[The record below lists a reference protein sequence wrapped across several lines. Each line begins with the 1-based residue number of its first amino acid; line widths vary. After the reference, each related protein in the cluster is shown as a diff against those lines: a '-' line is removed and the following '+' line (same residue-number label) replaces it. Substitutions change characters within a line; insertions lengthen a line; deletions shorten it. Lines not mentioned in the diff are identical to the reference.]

1 MSHLPEL
8 ISDLAFILITA
19 GITTIIFKRLGQPLV
34 LGYIVAGFLAGPH
47 MPYTPTVSDTGSIQT
62 WADIGVI
69 FLMFTLGLEFSFKKI
84 LRMGQRPIVAALL
97 IIFFMLSI
105 GSATGHLF
113 GWGRM
118 DSLFLGGMLAMS
130 STTIIYKAFDDLGL
144 RTQKFAGEVL
154 SVLIIEDI
162 LGIVLMVILSAMA
175 VSRDFEGGQM
185 LFSML
190 KLAFFLILWFIVGVY
205 LVPTLLR
212 KGGRW
217 MNSET
222 LVVVAVGLCFAMVV
236 IASAVGYSS
245 AFGAFMMGSILAET
259 MEAESIERVVDP
271 LKNLFGA
278 IFFVSVGML
287 VDPDILVAYWQPIA
301 VITLVIIAG
310 QSLLGS
316 AAFMLSGQPL
326 KVAMQCG
333 FSMAQIGEFAF
344 IIASL
349 GTTLGVTGSFLYP
362 VVVAVSII
370 TTFLTPYMIR
380 AAAPAYQCLCR
391 YLPGEPTRAQKRRS
405 SKKAVTEHA
414 PHTDWRELLS
424 ALTLQVGVYLTLS
437 IAAIFLAFGAL
448 LPICRAT
455 MGSTIGGIVCGLL
468 TLVMVSPFLRAVV
481 MRKNH
486 SEQWRHIATRGKSGR
501 WALYLTFFL
510 RWVISV
516 AIAGYI
522 IETVS
527 PLTTSWRHL
536 VHIAVGALCIIG
548 IMASRGIKYVSI
560 RMERTFR
567 SNLSLRERQQNS
579 KNSRPGYARRLQRHD
594 MHMAKIVLP
603 ADTTWGGKT
612 LQQLEIGRSGG
623 VLIAAILRG
632 SQHINIPGGS
642 TPLFPGDKLEVL
654 GDDDSLQALT
664 KRIEADVVLEAGSA
678 DTRLELK
685 RLHITEHSPLCG
697 HSIKDSRLKEQYHC
711 MAVGFEQEDGTID
724 LADSARNIHHGDTLW
739 IIGEKENLKR
749 LQGE

>member
-310 QSLLGS
+310 QSRLHALRATTEGGDAMWLFHGADWGICLYHS
-316 AAFMLSGQPL
+316 LVGDHPRSHRQFPLPCRRCRIHHHHLPHAVYDTRRGTGVSVSVPLSPRRTDTRPETPELQEGRHRTCATHRLAGAAQCSHPASGRIPYAIHRSHLSGIRSPAPHL
-326 KVAMQCG
+326 PRHHGKHHWRHRLRPPYPRHG
-333 FSMAQIGEFAF
+333 I
-344 IIASL
+344 SL
-349 GTTLGVTGSFLYP
+349 
-362 VVVAVSII
+362 
-370 TTFLTPYMIR
+370 
-380 AAAPAYQCLCR
+380 
-391 YLPGEPTRAQKRRS
+391 PTRRS
-405 SKKAVTEHA
+405 DA
-414 PHTDWRELLS
+414 
-424 ALTLQVGVYLTLS
+424 
-437 IAAIFLAFGAL
+437 
-448 LPICRAT
+448 
-455 MGSTIGGIVCGLL
+455 
-468 TLVMVSPFLRAVV
+468 
-481 MRKNH
+481 
-486 SEQWRHIATRGKSGR
+486 
-501 WALYLTFFL
+501 
-510 RWVISV
+510 
-516 AIAGYI
+516 
-522 IETVS
+522 
-527 PLTTSWRHL
+527 
-536 VHIAVGALCIIG
+536 
-548 IMASRGIKYVSI
+548 
-560 RMERTFR
+560 
-567 SNLSLRERQQNS
+567 
-579 KNSRPGYARRLQRHD
+579 
-594 MHMAKIVLP
+594 
-603 ADTTWGGKT
+603 
-612 LQQLEIGRSGG
+612 
-623 VLIAAILRG
+623 
-632 SQHINIPGGS
+632 
-642 TPLFPGDKLEVL
+642 
-654 GDDDSLQALT
+654 
-664 KRIEADVVLEAGSA
+664 
-678 DTRLELK
+678 
-685 RLHITEHSPLCG
+685 
-697 HSIKDSRLKEQYHC
+697 
-711 MAVGFEQEDGTID
+711 
-724 LADSARNIHHGDTLW
+724 
-739 IIGEKENLKR
+739 
-749 LQGE
+749 